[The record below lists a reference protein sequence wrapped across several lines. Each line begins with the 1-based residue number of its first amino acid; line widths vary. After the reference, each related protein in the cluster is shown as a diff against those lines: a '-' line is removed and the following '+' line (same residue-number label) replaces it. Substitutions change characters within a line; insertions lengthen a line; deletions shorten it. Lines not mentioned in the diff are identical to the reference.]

1 MPGEFDLIAQIR
13 RLAARSPLVSTGIG
27 DDCASLKLTPGR
39 ELLVT
44 TDMLMD
50 GRHFHLSEA
59 GPTAIGQKAMGVNLS
74 DIAAMAGTPLAAVV
88 AVALPRDRAAEIT
101 LPLFEGLQAVA
112 CRFDTRLVGG
122 DTNAWD
128 GPLVI
133 CVTVLGE
140 APKTGP
146 ALRSTAR
153 PGDLIFVTGP
163 LGGSLLGRHLQP
175 QPRIR
180 EAKTL
185 HSLVDRLTL
194 IDLSDGLASD
204 LPHILEESG
213 GLGAILDADAIPIHP
228 DALAMSHQDGRS
240 PLDHALSDGED
251 FELCLTVSPSDAER
265 LQASS
270 LPLFRVGEIT
280 SESGLLVRLVDG
292 SIGPCEQRG
301 FDHLAR
307 EGGNHQGME
316 GGAS

>member
-1 MPGEFDLIAQIR
+1 
-13 RLAARSPLVSTGIG
+13 
-27 DDCASLKLTPGR
+27 
-39 ELLVT
+39 
-44 TDMLMD
+44 
-50 GRHFHLSEA
+50 
-59 GPTAIGQKAMGVNLS
+59 
-74 DIAAMAGTPLAAVV
+74 MAGTPLAAVV
-88 AVALPRDRAAEIT
+88 AVALPRRDAGEIA

-112 CRFDTRLVGG
+112 SRFETVLVGG

-133 CVTVLGE
+133 CVTVFGE
-140 APKTGP
+140 APATGP

-163 LGGSLLGRHLQP
+163 LGGSLLGRHLKP
-175 QPRIR
+175 EPRIQ
-180 EAKTL
+180 EAKFL
-185 HSLVDRLTL
+185 HSLVQRLTL

-228 DALAMSHQDGRS
+228 DALTMSRQDGRS
-240 PLDHALSDGED
+240 PLDHALGDGED

-265 LQASS
+265 LRSGPI
-270 LPLFRVGEIT
+270 PLFRVGEIT
-280 SESGLLVRLVDG
+280 SESGLRVRLADG

-307 EGGNHQGME
+307 EGGNRQGME
-316 GGAS
+316 GAPRSFRFRSLPAFLRVAHRVENLCNQRYLTCPAMSGKS